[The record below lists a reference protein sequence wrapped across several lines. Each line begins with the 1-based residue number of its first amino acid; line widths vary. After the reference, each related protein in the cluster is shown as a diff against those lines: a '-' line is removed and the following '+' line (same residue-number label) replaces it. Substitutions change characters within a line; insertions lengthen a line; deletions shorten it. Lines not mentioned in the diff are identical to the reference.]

1 MVLLRSGPRMTME
14 ERSGGAPRESAVGV
28 RARRFLPVLVFA
40 GVAFYPVLVLL
51 GLDRVGGRWMGSA
64 VLVLATLRAAMYSG
78 GGGRAR
84 WITLG
89 GAGLALGAAAT
100 VLLTGNEDLLLYL
113 PAAGSAL
120 GGLVLLHSAVH
131 ERESVIERLA
141 RLQRGVVKL
150 PPTAARYCRRLTHLW
165 SYFLILNAVIISVLA
180 AAASTGAWALYSG
193 LISYALAGV
202 LMVSEVV
209 YRYWKVKPVADRE
222 ARELGLID

>member
-1 MVLLRSGPRMTME
+1 MTME

-84 WITLG
+84 WIT
-89 GAGLALGAAAT
+89 
-100 VLLTGNEDLLLYL
+100 L